1 MEEKI
6 HAVGQ
11 IAELLNN
18 TIKKEYQMIDRSLQ
32 EVIVNHLFENDE
44 VQLIKKKF
52 LKIISEI

>member
-6 HAVGQ
+6 YAVGQ

-18 TIKKEYQMIDRSLQ
+18 TIKKEYQMIDHSLQ
-32 EVIVNHLFENDE
+32 EVIVNHLFDKDE